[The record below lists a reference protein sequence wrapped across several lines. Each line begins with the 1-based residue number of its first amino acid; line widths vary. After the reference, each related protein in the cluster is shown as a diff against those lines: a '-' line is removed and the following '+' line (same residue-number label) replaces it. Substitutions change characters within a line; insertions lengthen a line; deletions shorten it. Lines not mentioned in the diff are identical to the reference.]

1 MTNTHQTQCIDGPLW
16 GLNTQRSTEE
26 FTYID
31 SLTGKTTQYTKK
43 ILYGHT
49 FFVAQDIHVNFA
61 KQMAL
66 LLLNSI

>member
-1 MTNTHQTQCIDGPLW
+1 MTDTPQIQCIGGPLW
-16 GLNTQRSTEE
+16 GLNTQRSTKE

-31 SLTGKTTQYTKK
+31 SLTGKTTKYTKK
-43 ILYGHT
+43 IMYGHA
-49 FFVAQDIHVNFA
+49 FFVAEDIHVDFA